1 MNIEDLIVLLILLV
15 ISAFFSGSEIAFIVS
30 NKLKLEIKAR
40 KNNMSAKSALHFV
53 NHPQKFFS
61 TILISNNVVNIAFAS
76 ISTIIL
82 AAVFGLNDFHIL
94 IISTF
99 LLLLIGELIPKYFA
113 RELADRVVLVSAIP
127 LRIVSLVLYPI
138 IKITSSISSFLTKT
152 SAEGMDARNVN
163 EEKINFLFSKED
175 IEFLVEES
183 LEAGVV
189 NKTESDIISKVL
201 DLGEQRV
208 YEAMRPR
215 TEIVGVEITQ
225 TIDEALS
232 IFIDSGYSKLPV
244 YDENLDNI
252 KGVIFAYD
260 IFKSPTDLKNIMKE
274 IIFVPETKKTFDMLN
289 EFLSRHVSVAIVIDE
304 FGGTAGIITME
315 DIMEELFGEIKDEYD
330 IEEDICRKI
339 SDNSYLI
346 SGKVEI
352 DFINEKFD
360 LNIPT
365 GDYETIGGYISS
377 RIGRI
382 PSEGDNF
389 VIDNFNIQIARATSI
404 KIDLIKLAVKSEI
417 LSTNNL

>member
-1 MNIEDLIVLLILLV
+1 MNFEDLIVLLLLLI

-40 KNNMSAKSALHFV
+40 KNNLSAKSALHFV
-53 NHPQKFFS
+53 QNPHNFFS
-61 TILISNNVVNIAFAS
+61 AILISNNIVNIAFAS
-76 ISTIIL
+76 ISTVIL
-82 AAVFGLNDFHIL
+82 AAIFRLNDFHIL
-94 IISTF
+94 LISTF
-99 LLLLIGELIPKYFA
+99 LLLLLGELIPKYLA
-113 RELADRVVLVSAIP
+113 RELADRVVLLSAIP
-127 LRIVSLVLYPI
+127 LRIISIFLFPVV
-138 IKITSSISSFLTKT
+138 KITSSISSFLTKT
-152 SAEGMDARNVN
+152 STEDIESRNVN
-163 EEKINFLFSKED
+163 EEKINYLFSKED
-175 IEFLVEES
+175 IELLVEES
-183 LEAGVV
+183 IEAGVV

-201 DLGEQRV
+201 DLGEQKV

-232 IFIDSGYSKLPV
+232 IFIDSGFSKLPV

-260 IFKSPTDLKNIMKE
+260 IFKTPSDLKSIMKE
-274 IIFVPETKKTFDMLN
+274 IIFVPETKRTFDMLN

-339 SDNSYLI
+339 SENSYII

-352 DFINEKFD
+352 DFINEKYN

-365 GDYETIGGYISS
+365 GDYETIGGYITS

-382 PSEGDNF
+382 PTEGESF
-389 VIDNFNIQIARATSI
+389 VLDTFDIQIVRTTPI
-404 KIDLIKLAVKSEI
+404 KIDLIKLSIQMQDVS
-417 LSTNNL
+417 